1 MVNRRIRWL
10 GFVLLA
16 CFVVLFLQLNDF
28 QVRQAKSLVDNPHN
42 QTLLPDP
49 YTLAR
54 GDIYSSDGAVLAMSE
69 PTNDGYG
76 ELRVYPAATAT
87 LFAGITGYESVAV
100 GNATGLELEYNQF
113 LTQHNTPSSTLG
125 QLLTQHKTTDDITL
139 TVSAALQQAAAEALA
154 GRTGAVVA
162 VDPRTGAILAMYG
175 NPTFDPN
182 VFAVHSG
189 PKGESAY
196 DAVINS
202 YNKLLSLPGD
212 PLINY
217 ATAQAKAPGSTFKVV
232 DSSAIFDRS
241 PQLATQLFNS
251 VSYVTLP
258 ETGGQRLYNFGGE
271 YCGGSLAQVLLR
283 SCDTAFA
290 LVGQRLGPEKLY
302 REASA
307 FGFDAVPPVDLPQG
321 EVAASNFPPPQ
332 DFAGDTPGLM
342 KSAIGQENVTA
353 TTLQMALVAAGIA
366 DNGVIMAPHLLD
378 KIIDAQ
384 GNLVETYHAHAWR
397 RATSVQTAETV
408 RQLMLGVTENTLGT
422 AYGVFPS
429 YLFPPV
435 AAKTGTAQINALGCG
450 TYNWLIATAPA
461 GAGQTP
467 TVAVA
472 AIVPIPPGPSC
483 HDVTG
488 AQIAGPVVAA
498 VMQKALAMQQ

>member
-1 MVNRRIRWL
+1 
-10 GFVLLA
+10 
-16 CFVVLFLQLNDF
+16 
-28 QVRQAKSLVDNPHN
+28 
-42 QTLLPDP
+42 
-49 YTLAR
+49 
-54 GDIYSSDGAVLAMSE
+54 MSE
-69 PTNDGYG
+69 PTKDGYG
-76 ELRVYPAATAT
+76 ELRVYPPATAT

-139 TVSAALQQAAAEALA
+139 TVSVALQQAAAEALA

-162 VDPRTGAILAMYG
+162 IDPRTGAILAMYG

-202 YNKLLSLPGD
+202 YNKLLRSPGD

-232 DSSAIFDRS
+232 DSSAIFNRA
-241 PQLATQLFNS
+241 PQIATQFFNS

-258 ETGGQRLYNFGGE
+258 ETGGQRLYNFDGE

-302 REASA
+302 LEASA
-307 FGFDAVPPVDLPQG
+307 FGFDAVPPIDLPQG
-321 EVAASNFPPPQ
+321 EAAASNFPPPQ

-342 KSAIGQENVTA
+342 KSAIGQEDVTA

-366 DNGVIMAPHLLD
+366 DNGVIMTPHLLD

-384 GNLVETYHAHAWR
+384 GNLVETYHPHAWR
-397 RATSVQTAETV
+397 RATSVTD
-408 RQLMLGVTENTLGT
+408 RGDR
-422 AYGVFPS
+422 
-429 YLFPPV
+429 PP
-435 AAKTGTAQINALGCG
+435 ADAGC
-450 TYNWLIATAPA
+450 
-461 GAGQTP
+461 
-467 TVAVA
+467 
-472 AIVPIPPGPSC
+472 
-483 HDVTG
+483 H
-488 AQIAGPVVAA
+488 
-498 VMQKALAMQQ
+498 

>member
-1 MVNRRIRWL
+1 MMNRRIRWL

-16 CFVVLFLQLNDF
+16 CFVLLFVQLNNF
-28 QVRQAKSLVDNPHN
+28 QVRQAQSLVNNPHN

-54 GDIYSSDGAVLAMSE
+54 GDIYSSEGLVLAWSK

-76 ELRVYPAATAT
+76 ELRIYPPATAT

-139 TVSAALQQAAAEALA
+139 TVSVALQEVAAQALA
-154 GRTGAVVA
+154 GRAGAVVA
-162 VDPRTGAILAMYG
+162 IDPRTGAILAMYG

-202 YNKLLSLPGD
+202 YNKLLASPGD

-217 ATAQAKAPGSTFKVV
+217 ATGRAEAPGSTFKVV
-232 DSSAIFDRS
+232 DTSAIYD
-241 PQLATQLFNS
+241 LAPHVANQVFPS
-251 VSYVTLP
+251 VPYITLP
-258 ETGGQRLYNFGGE
+258 ETNGQTLSNFQDE
-271 YCGGSLAQVLLR
+271 YCGGPLAEILAR

-290 LVGQRLGPEKLY
+290 LVGEELGPEKLFKQ
-302 REASA
+302 ATA
-307 FGFDAVPPVDLPQG
+307 FGFDAVPPIDLPEG
-321 EVAASNFPPPQ
+321 EAAASNFPVPQ

-353 TTLQMALVAAGIA
+353 TALQMALVAAGIA

-378 KIIDAQ
+378 KIIDDE
-384 GNLVETYHAHAWR
+384 GNLVESYHPHAWR
-397 RATSVQTAETV
+397 RATSAATAQSV
-408 RQLMLGVTENTLGT
+408 RQLMLGVTEDSYGT
-422 AYGVFPS
+422 AAGLFPS

-435 AAKTGTAQINALGCG
+435 AAKTGTAQINSTGCG

-461 GAGQTP
+461 GPGETP
-467 TVAVA
+467 SVAVA
-472 AIVPIPPGPSC
+472 AIVPVPPGSAC
-483 HDVTG
+483 VDVTG
-488 AQIAGPVVAA
+488 ALEAGPVVRA
-498 VMQKALAMQQ
+498 VMQKALEMQQ